1 MEIEGESSNIQVG
14 DAIAIPPGKKH
25 KLWNTGN
32 EPLTLLCCCVPPY
45 EHSDTI
51 ITEPEN

>member
-1 MEIEGESSNIQVG
+1 MRIEGESKEVKAG

-25 KLWNTGN
+25 KLWNTSN
-32 EPLTLLCCCVPPY
+32 ETLKLLCCCTPGY

-51 ITEPEN
+51 ITEA